1 MKRSVAT
8 VVGKGLL
15 VSLALGLGTAQA
27 QTALTPEQLTARISQ
42 LIEASNRQK
51 ARIDQLRS
59 DLSEVSDIAEDAA
72 REAGTADSSAMVET
86 YQKVEELSTE
96 MSELLGASE
105 KLTFEI
111 EGIKKR
117 QRELYLDIDRR
128 LRDLE
133 SRAVS
138 STQAPVV
145 VPQVEVPQ
153 VSQTPATETQ
163 QPGTEQQ
170 QAATTEQPAT
180 DMQQPAAGDLPVI
193 SQQTPVNTNSVTQ
206 SEEREAYQAAFD
218 TLKEGR
224 YQKAKTELK
233 TFLDRFPQ
241 SPYAG
246 NAQYWLGEVNYVTRN
261 FQEGITEFSKVL
273 TQYGGSNK
281 VPDAMLKLGYT
292 YYELRQFPQAAAML
306 EQLRELY
313 PKSTAARLAEKR
325 LQRIR
330 AEGN

>member
-1 MKRSVAT
+1 MKWSVTT
-8 VVGKGLL
+8 VVGKGVLIL
-15 VSLALGLGTAQA
+15 LALGLGTAQA

-59 DLSEVSDIAEDAA
+59 ELAEVSDIAQDAA

-86 YQKVEELSTE
+86 YQKVEELSAE

-128 LRDLE
+128 LRNLE
-133 SRAVS
+133 SKAVS

-145 VPQVEVPQ
+145 VPPVEVPQ
-153 VSQTPATETQ
+153 VSQTPATETP
-163 QPGTEQQ
+163 QPTQ
-170 QAATTEQPAT
+170 
-180 DMQQPAAGDLPVI
+180 QQPAASTQQPAVDLQQPAPADMPVI
-193 SQQTPVNTNSVTQ
+193 SQQTPVTANSVTQ
-206 SEEREAYQAAFD
+206 SEERDAYQAAFD

-292 YYELRQFPQAAAML
+292 YYELRQFPQATQML
-306 EQLRELY
+306 EELRKLY

-330 AEGN
+330 REGN

>member
-1 MKRSVAT
+1 MNGSVT
-8 VVGKGLL
+8 TNVGKAVLI
-15 VSLALGLGTAQA
+15 SLALGLGTAQA

-59 DLSEVSDIAEDAA
+59 DLAEVSDIAEDAA

-86 YQKVEELSTE
+86 YQRVEELSAE

-128 LRDLE
+128 LRNLE
-133 SRAVS
+133 SKAVS
-138 STQAPVV
+138 TTQAPVV
-145 VPQVEVPQ
+145 VPPVEVPQ
-153 VSQTPATETQ
+153 VSQTPAT
-163 QPGTEQQ
+163 GTEQPAQQQ
-170 QAATTEQPAT
+170 QATTTEQPAV
-180 DMQQPAAGDLPVI
+180 DLQQPAPADMPVI
-193 SQQTPVNTNSVTQ
+193 SQQTPVTSNSVTQ

-224 YQKAKTELK
+224 YPKAKTELK
-233 TFLDRFPQ
+233 TFLERFPQ

-292 YYELRQFPQAAAML
+292 YYELRQFPQATQML
-306 EQLRELY
+306 EELRKLY

-330 AEGN
+330 REGN